1 MSEKPMIKFR
11 KGDAFTLSDDQRA
24 RLDALT
30 DDEVEAGAL
39 DDPEA
44 QPVSADHLERMLAA
58 REVRLA
64 RQATGL
70 SQIVFAKVYRFKVG
84 RLRDLE
90 QGRTR
95 ADSAIEA
102 YLTAIRRDPDAVKRL
117 LA

>member
-1 MSEKPMIKFR
+1 MSEKPMIRFR
-11 KGDAFTLSDDQRA
+11 KGDAFTLPDDQRA

-30 DDEVEAGAL
+30 DDEIQAAAL
-39 DDPEA
+39 NDREA

-58 REVRLA
+58 RKVRLA

-70 SQIVFAKVYRFKVG
+70 SQIVFARVYRFTVG

-95 ADSAIEA
+95 ADSAVEA
-102 YLTAIRRDPDAVKRL
+102 YLTAIQRDPDAVKRL
-117 LA
+117 LN